1 MSTPELLDAA
11 TDGDATHL
19 PDASAPW
26 VRRLMA
32 LTPNDVLREA
42 KDTWPQLKLTAWRF
56 AFLVYRIQR
65 EGLFRPYESLT
76 AWARA
81 ELGRDSA
88 VVAKYRQSAEFV
100 LELEDEDERA
110 AAMATPPAT
119 LAEAG
124 VHRLAKVDR
133 PEAVRLA
140 QAGMTQRD
148 LRDAVNERLAEREHR
163 DVGGVRNLHFSAITV
178 QSHRA
183 FMRAYRQARFLCQT
197 PKPPDSELL
206 ELIAQELGSSLQI
219 QPETLQWMGRVA
231 FSLRFVLDEEAD
243 YGIRQQLDAEL
254 GELPEDAERE
264 ELGLRFIAAGYARC
278 IECGA
283 SNGNGLE
290 GNHSVP
296 KSKQGHSSP
305 MVPMCGADHR
315 EFTENIEAHWK
326 VQNRLWMNRADLGW
340 FKAAME
346 AWLNGRRLE
355 EL

>member
-1 MSTPELLDAA
+1 MLDVAE
-11 TDGDATHL
+11 DVDATTL
-19 PDASAPW
+19 PDVSVPW
-26 VRRLMA
+26 VRQLMNMSG
-32 LTPNDVLREA
+32 PEVLRA
-42 KDTWPQLKLTAWRF
+42 AIDTWPQLKLTAWRF

-65 EGLFRPYESLT
+65 EGLYRPHESLT

-100 LELEDEDERA
+100 LELEDDEERA

-133 PEAVRLA
+133 SEAVRLA
-140 QAGMTQRD
+140 RSGMTQRD
-148 LRDAVNERLAEREHR
+148 LRDAVAIRLAEREHR
-163 DVGGVRNLHFSAITV
+163 DVGGFRNLHFSAITV
-178 QSHRA
+178 QAHRA

-206 ELIAQELGSSLQI
+206 ELMAQELASSLQI
-219 QPETLQWMGRVA
+219 QPETLQWMGYVA
-231 FSLRFVLDEEAD
+231 FSLRFVLDDEAD
-243 YGIRQQLDAEL
+243 YGIRQELVAEL
-254 GELPEDAERE
+254 GGLPDAERE

-290 GNHSVP
+290 GNHTVS
-296 KSKQGHSSP
+296 KSHQGHSSP
-305 MVPMCGADHR
+305 MVPMCSLDHK
-315 EFTENIEAHWK
+315 EFTENWDDHWK
-326 VQNRLWMNRADLGW
+326 QRVRIWMNRPDLEW
-340 FKAAME
+340 FKAALE

-355 EL
+355 EV